1 MASDLFRLV
10 DFAERALVQV
20 GDVTDGFCWLSDKIA
35 GGSATEQERATFVKT
50 FNHARQL
57 QKLVDDLK
65 VALDE
70 YVLLADHDFARL
82 GLTDRKSAVVKS
94 FLEVAET
101 RPFAPFVELFESLG
115 KPSFLS
121 PPVN

>member
-10 DFAERALVQV
+10 DFAERSLVQV
-20 GDVTDGFCWLSDKIA
+20 VNTADSILWLQEKVA
-35 GGSATEQERATFVKT
+35 GGNATEKEQSTFIKL
-50 FNHARQL
+50 FDHALKL

-65 VALDE
+65 VTLDE

-82 GLTDRKSAVVKS
+82 GLTNRKSDIVKS

-101 RPFAPFVELFESLG
+101 RPFAPYVELFESLG
-115 KPSFLS
+115 KPSLLS
-121 PPVN
+121 PSN